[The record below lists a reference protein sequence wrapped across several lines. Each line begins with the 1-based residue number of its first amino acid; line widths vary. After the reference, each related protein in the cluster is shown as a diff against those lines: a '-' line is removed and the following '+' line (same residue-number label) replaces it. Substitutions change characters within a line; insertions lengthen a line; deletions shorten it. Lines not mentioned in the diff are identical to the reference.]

1 VSVGLL
7 LCSHVIEGSTTEF
20 EFVPNPESGA
30 RVQVIALQQKN
41 DVGEQ
46 QFSPYVTVCKPNEAS
61 MRASIL
67 NTRDYKYVLL
77 LFLGS

>member
-30 RVQVIALQQKN
+30 RVPVIALQQKN

-46 QFSPYVTVCKPNEAS
+46 HFSPYVTVCKPNEAS
-61 MRASIL
+61 IRASIL